1 MRPMREG
8 ASDVAG
14 SSDEDPGWELS
25 PRLLLFLVPGLG
37 RFALRGR
44 RSAWEGLQA
53 LRNLYLMYT
62 VSIFLFG
69 VVVVRATSVV
79 ETEPA
84 GVWVAALL
92 VVAVLCLAIADMVGR
107 RPLDGRDLV
116 SLAGSHRNRMFLRL
130 ALSDAIALFAFMV
143 TFMVGQWWIYGL
155 FLPFTLFG
163 FGRNAPTTRH
173 IAADQD
179 RLRQAGCTLSL
190 VRALRGEAPA

>member
-1 MRPMREG
+1 
-8 ASDVAG
+8 V
-14 SSDEDPGWELS
+14 
-25 PRLLLFLVPGLG
+25 LLFLVPGLG

-92 VVAVLCLAIADMVGR
+92 VVAVLCLATAEIVGR
-107 RPLDGRDLV
+107 RPLDCRDLV
-116 SLAGSHRNRMFLRL
+116 SLSGSYRNRLFLRL
-130 ALSDAIALFAFMV
+130 ALSGAIALFSFTVAFI
-143 TFMVGQWWIYGL
+143 VGPWWIYWL
-155 FLPFTLFG
+155 LLPFTLFG

-173 IAADQD
+173 LAADQD